1 MNMPISIKYASIMSM
16 ATQDLRYYN
25 NTKNVT
31 NTILHLTL
39 HKLDYYRNCIALYKM
54 IKCDV

>member
-1 MNMPISIKYASIMSM
+1 MPISIKYASIMSM